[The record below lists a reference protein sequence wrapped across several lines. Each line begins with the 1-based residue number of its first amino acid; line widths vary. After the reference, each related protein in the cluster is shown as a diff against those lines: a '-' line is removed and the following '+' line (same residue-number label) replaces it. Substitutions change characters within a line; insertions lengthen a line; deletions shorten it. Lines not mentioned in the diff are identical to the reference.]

1 MLFVPLLT
9 AALSTG
15 PVATLGPIEF
25 QTCLYSLQHMAT
37 VAGVSK
43 SIVDEVIPTLKLQ
56 QQVLKLDREQ
66 PEFVQTFSQYLAT
79 RITPARIERGRELYA
94 RHEEFLDA
102 LTRRYGVPGRY
113 LVAFWGLETNYGSY
127 LGGVPTLDAL
137 ATLACDERRA
147 AFFGKEFISALQ
159 LMQRESLSPEQMY
172 GSWAGAVGHTQ
183 FMPSSYLKYA
193 VDGDGDGRIN
203 LWQSERDA
211 LASGASFLQQLG
223 WEFGLRWGR
232 EVLLPDDFSYQ
243 QAGTNAML
251 SLQEWSELGVRRADG
266 KALPTTDIEG
276 AILVPA
282 GHTGPAFMVYA
293 NFFVIMQWNRSE
305 SYAISVGHLAD
316 RIKGGDNL
324 LRPPPPGQRSLSLQ
338 QTAEMQRAL
347 NTAGYD
353 AGVADGIFG
362 PASRA
367 ALRAF
372 QHATGLVADGY
383 PDQNSLARLLE
394 LENTQ
399 QTE

>member
-1 MLFVPLLT
+1 
-9 AALSTG
+9 
-15 PVATLGPIEF
+15 
-25 QTCLYSLQHMAT
+25 MAT
-37 VAGVSK
+37 VVGVSK

-223 WEFGLRWGR
+223 WKFGLRWGR

>member
-37 VAGVSK
+37 VVGVSK

>member
-37 VAGVSK
+37 VVGVSK

-223 WEFGLRWGR
+223 WKFGLRWGR

>member
-367 ALRAF
+367 ALRTF
-372 QHATGLVADGY
+372 QHAIGLVADGY
-383 PDQNSLARLLE
+383 PDQNSLTRLLE
-394 LENTQ
+394 L
-399 QTE
+399 